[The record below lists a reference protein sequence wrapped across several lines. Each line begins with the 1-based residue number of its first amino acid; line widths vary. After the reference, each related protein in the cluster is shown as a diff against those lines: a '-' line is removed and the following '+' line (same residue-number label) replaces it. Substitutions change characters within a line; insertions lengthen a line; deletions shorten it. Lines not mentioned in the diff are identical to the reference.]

1 MPVERLSGAPVYVTD
16 AGGVRY
22 RVLDAIIHDGDMIF
36 ANPPVARA
44 SFRVFRPETGQQR
57 VYWLKPGDSRAPDLL
72 LLERQL
78 RGADFLRT
86 ASQRADEVEP
96 P

>member
-1 MPVERLSGAPVYVTD
+1 MSGELLSGVPVYFTD
-16 AGGVRY
+16 ARGMRY
-22 RVLDAIIHDGDMIF
+22 RVLDAIMRDGDMIV
-36 ANPPVARA
+36 ADPPTAGA
-44 SFRVFRPETGQQR
+44 MFRVFRPETGQQR
-57 VYWLKPGDSRAPDLL
+57 VYWLRPGENRAPEAP

>member
-1 MPVERLSGAPVYVTD
+1 MSVERLSDAPVYFTD
-16 AGGVRY
+16 ACGVRY
-22 RVLDAIIHDGDMIF
+22 RVLDAMIRDGDMIV
-36 ANPPVARA
+36 ANPPIAFA
-44 SFRVFRPETGQQR
+44 LFRVFRPETGQQR
-57 VYWLKPGDSRAPDLL
+57 VYWLKPGEIRAPEPL

-78 RGADFLRT
+78 RSADFLRT